1 MNALID
7 NYYTFGSYQVKL
19 LAKCEIV
26 GKLCELPR
34 RTKSPGKISPK
45 TTKSIRDSVIVRF
58 IRILGSYSVTK
69 LINYY

>member
-7 NYYTFGSYQVKL
+7 NYYTFGSDEVKIPS
-19 LAKCEIV
+19 KMC
-26 GKLCELPR
+26 R
-34 RTKSPGKISPK
+34 K
-45 TTKSIRDSVIVRF
+45 TTSCKSIRDSVIVRF